1 MAITRI
7 TSPAITSVA
16 STAIS
21 GTLPAANINDT
32 SISNI
37 TALPAAVDVGS
48 LIKLSSQTGS
58 NVASVEVGN
67 TIITSTYSRYRIY
80 LSGKVA
86 TDNVAIRARN
96 LNNGTE
102 NTNNCAHN
110 WQNLGQ
116 TGGAQSTT
124 FYLLS
129 HYESIGNAANE
140 SFEVVMDYLDPTSNT
155 LATTLMYQ
163 IRYANTGDS
172 NRGEVGVARRNDGTE
187 THNGIKFYLTSGNFA
202 EVQLQVYGVTK

>member
-1 MAITRI
+1 MALTRLNGVNGITGTI
-7 TSPAITSVA
+7 PQGNIANA
-16 STAIS
+16 SLGAV
-21 GTLPAANINDT
+21 
-32 SISNI
+32 
-37 TALPAAVDVGS
+37 TALPAAIDVGS
-48 LIKLSSQTGS
+48 MILLSSQTGS
-58 NVASVEVGN
+58 SVASVEVGN

-80 LSGKVA
+80 LSGKVD

-102 NTNNCAHN
+102 NTSNCAHSYH
-110 WQNLGQ
+110 NLGQ
-116 TGGAQSTT
+116 SGGSESTT

-129 HYESIGNAANE
+129 HYESIGNNTNE
-140 SFEVVMDYLDPTSNT
+140 SFEAVMDYLDPTSNT

-163 IRYANTGDS
+163 IRYANTGDA